1 MESKV
6 TRALLVRAY
15 MAHHSWVRHR
25 FISTGE
31 FEEAMTQQ
39 FFYEQYCDE
48 LDELENKMTSKE
60 YFAYLR
66 ASHCTD

>member
-6 TRALLVRAY
+6 TRALLLRAF
-15 MAHHSWVRHR
+15 MAHHSWVRQR
-25 FISTGE
+25 FIKSRE
-31 FEEAMTQQ
+31 FERAMDQQ
-39 FFYEQYCDE
+39 FQYHLYSDE